1 MRAFW
6 QLSPDSFE
14 KERSCHRSPI
24 AFAPVLVK
32 CLLPPI
38 CPCHRYLYL
47 EVVQPG
53 VSCSRKTL
61 TRSFVSQVSTSV
73 NKRTLTSEVAWSG
86 IQLGAAN
93 LTNTSVDLTLWSC
106 LRESEELAH
115 RELAICLIHLNAP
128 RRAVWQF
135 EWVLKK
141 AKILAELGLVMAQTA
156 QG

>member
-1 MRAFW
+1 M
-6 QLSPDSFE
+6 L
-14 KERSCHRSPI
+14 
-24 AFAPVLVK
+24 
-32 CLLPPI
+32 
-38 CPCHRYLYL
+38 
-47 EVVQPG
+47 
-53 VSCSRKTL
+53 
-61 TRSFVSQVSTSV
+61 FVSPVSTSV
-73 NKRTLTSEVAWSG
+73 NKRTLTSEAAWSG